1 MPYFVFKVNP
11 GKRLEL
17 IQPRDSYQDARTLAR
32 DLRAKITPADDYTIR
47 VIFAK
52 NSAEAERL
60 IMTERPAQLTGE
72 D

>member
-1 MPYFVFKVNP
+1 MPYFIYKIHP

-17 IQPRDSYQDARTLAR
+17 VQPHDKYPAAKEHARGM
-32 DLRAKITPADDYTIR
+32 RAALTPQDDYTVR

-52 NSAEAERL
+52 NPADAEHL
-60 IMTERPAQLTGE
+60 ILTERPPQLTGE

>member
-1 MPYFVFKVNP
+1 MPYFVFKVHP

-17 IQPRDSYQDARTLAR
+17 AQPHDKYPDAKEHAR
-32 DLRAKITPADDYTIR
+32 SMRAALTPADDYTVR

-52 NSAEAERL
+52 NPAEAERL
-60 IMTERPAQLTGE
+60 ILTERPFQLTGE